1 MAIHDGLTKRTYTI
15 TTCALLFQ
23 QLLESRL
30 KWQQEKEQSGLD
42 GTQILRD
49 SGNQTTWSV
58 EEELLP
64 WPKLETTEQSSRE

>member
-23 QLLESRL
+23 QRLETDL
-30 KWQQEKEQSGLD
+30 KWQQEKEQSGRD

-49 SGNQTTWSV
+49 SGNQTTWIV

-64 WPKLETTEQSSRE
+64 WPKLETTETK